1 MQRNGHAVVLG
12 GGIAGLLA
20 ARALT
25 DTHEHVTVIERDRIP
40 DADDPRRGVPQGA
53 HTHGLMPRGAH
64 AVDQLLPGVL
74 DELTRAGAVPV
85 EPLVDLR
92 AIIGGR
98 RLLHTS
104 VGATAVQASRPFLE
118 RHVRERVR
126 KLPGV
131 ELLDGCDAVGL
142 LLDGPGTRVTGV
154 RVLHR
159 APGSAAES
167 IPATLVVDATG
178 RGSRTPV
185 WLEGLGYD
193 RPTED
198 RPRVDLGYASRYL
211 RPAPGADVE
220 ASVMVGPVPGHGRGM
235 AFNAV
240 EGGLRLLTLIG
251 IGRANHPPAD
261 DEGFLAFA
269 AAVAPPDVAAAIRAA
284 EPTSGITRYRYP
296 AYQRRHYRRLRRFP
310 GGLLVV
316 GDALCSFNPIYA
328 QGMTVAAVEALEL
341 RRCLAGGRA
350 GLARRYFAAVDRI
363 VHRAW
368 QMGLGSDLALPEV
381 EGERTLEIRLM
392 NAYMSR
398 LLALAERDPVVARQL
413 GRVIGL
419 LDAPTALARP
429 AILRRVLSTR
439 RVATPERSAPGPAT
453 SAGVRQEPPGAG
465 RARRPAPRS

>member
-12 GGIAGLLA
+12 AGIAGLLA
-20 ARALT
+20 ARVLT
-25 DTHEHVTVIERDRIP
+25 DTHDHVTIIERDRFP
-40 DADDPRRGVPQGA
+40 DADNPRRGVPQGG
-53 HTHGLMPRGAH
+53 HTHGLMPRGAE
-64 AVDQLLPGVL
+64 AVDELLPGVL
-74 DELTRAGAVPV
+74 DEMTRAGAVPV

-98 RLLHTS
+98 RLLHTP
-104 VGATAVQASRPFLE
+104 VGAAAVQASRPFLE

-126 KLPGV
+126 ELSGV
-131 ELLDGCDAVGL
+131 ELLDGCDVVGL
-142 LLDGPGTRVTGV
+142 LADERGTRVTGV

-167 IPATLVVDATG
+167 LPAELVVDATG

-198 RPRVDLGYASRYL
+198 RPKVDLGYASRYL
-211 RPAPGADVE
+211 RLAPGVDVE
-220 ASVMVGPVPGHGRGM
+220 ASVMVGPVPGHARGM
-235 AFNAV
+235 VFNAV
-240 EGGLRLLTLIG
+240 EGGLRLLTLAG

-269 AAVAPPDVAAAIRAA
+269 ALVAPPDVAAAIRAA
-284 EPTSGITRYRYP
+284 EPTSGIATYRYP

-310 GGLLVV
+310 QGLLVA

-328 QGMTVAAVEALEL
+328 QGMTVAAVEAVEL
-341 RRCLAGGRA
+341 HRCLADGRA
-350 GLARRYFAAVDRI
+350 GLARRYFAAVDGI
-363 VHRAW
+363 VHTAW
-368 QMGLGSDLALPEV
+368 QIGLGSDLALPEIA
-381 EGERTLEIRLM
+381 GKRTLDIRLM
-392 NAYMSR
+392 NAYMAR

-429 AILRRVLSTR
+429 AILRRILPARHARARGT
-439 RVATPERSAPGPAT
+439 TGPAT
-453 SAGVRQEPPGAG
+453 ATDVRQVSP
-465 RARRPAPRS
+465 

>member
-12 GGIAGLLA
+12 AGIAGLLA
-20 ARALT
+20 ARVLT
-25 DTHEHVTVIERDRIP
+25 DSHDRVTIIERDRLP
-40 DADDPRRGVPQGA
+40 VADDPRRGVPQGG
-53 HTHGLMPRGAH
+53 HTHALTPRGAQ

-74 DELTRAGAVPV
+74 DELTHAGAVRV

-98 RLLHTS
+98 RLLHTP
-104 VGATAVQASRPFLE
+104 VGAAAVQASRPFLE

-126 KLPGV
+126 GLSGV
-131 ELLDGCDAVGL
+131 ELLDGCDVVGL
-142 LLDGPGTRVTGV
+142 LTDGAGSRVTGV

-167 IPATLVVDATG
+167 LPAELVVDATG

-198 RPRVDLGYASRYL
+198 RPKVDLGYASRYL
-211 RPAPGADVE
+211 RLAPGVDVE
-220 ASVMVGPVPGHGRGM
+220 ASVMVGPVPGHARGM
-235 AFNAV
+235 VFNAV
-240 EGGLRLLTLIG
+240 EGGLRLLTLAG

-269 AAVAPPDVAAAIRAA
+269 ALVAPPDVAAAIRAA
-284 EPTSGITRYRYP
+284 EPTSGIATYRYP

-310 GGLLVV
+310 QGLLVA

-328 QGMTVAAVEALEL
+328 QGMTVAAVEAVEL
-341 RRCLAGGRA
+341 HRCLADGRA
-350 GLARRYFAAVDRI
+350 GLARRYFAAVDGI
-363 VHRAW
+363 VHTAW
-368 QMGLGSDLALPEV
+368 QIGLGSDLALPEIA
-381 EGERTLEIRLM
+381 GKRTLDIRLM
-392 NAYMSR
+392 NAYMAR

-429 AILRRVLSTR
+429 AILRRILPARLARARGT
-439 RVATPERSAPGPAT
+439 TGPAT
-453 SAGVRQEPPGAG
+453 ATDVRQVSP
-465 RARRPAPRS
+465 

>member
-1 MQRNGHAVVLG
+1 MPGNGHAVVLG
-12 GGIAGLLA
+12 AGIAGLLA
-20 ARALT
+20 ARVLT
-25 DTHEHVTVIERDRIP
+25 DSHDHVTVIERDP
-40 DADDPRRGVPQGA
+40 VPAEDDPRRGVPQGG

-85 EPLVDLR
+85 EPLVDIR
-92 AIIGGR
+92 AVIGGR
-98 RLLHTS
+98 RLLPTPI
-104 VGATAVQASRPFLE
+104 GAAAVQATRPFLE

-126 KLPGV
+126 TLSGV
-131 ELLDGCDAVGL
+131 ELLAGCDVVGL
-142 LLDGPGTRVTGV
+142 LADETGTRITGV
-154 RVLHR
+154 RVLRR
-159 APGSAAES
+159 APGSAVESVPAE
-167 IPATLVVDATG
+167 LVVDATG

-185 WLEGLGYD
+185 WLEALGFD
-193 RPTED
+193 RPAED
-198 RPRVDLGYASRYL
+198 RPRVDLGYASRHL
-211 RPAPGADVE
+211 RLAPGADVE
-220 ASVMVGPVPGHGRGM
+220 ASVMVGAVPGNARGM

-240 EGGLRLLTLIG
+240 EGGLRLLTLAG

-284 EPTSGITRYRYP
+284 EPRSRIAHYRFP

-310 GGLLVV
+310 DGLLVA

-341 RRCLAGGRA
+341 RRCLAFGRD
-350 GLARRYFAAVDRI
+350 GLARRYFTAVDRI

-368 QMGLGSDLALPEV
+368 QMSLGSDLALPEV
-381 EGERTLEIRLM
+381 AGKRTLGIRLM
-392 NAYMSR
+392 NAYMAR
-398 LLALAERDPVVARQL
+398 LLVLAERDPVVARQF

-419 LDAPTALARP
+419 LDAPAALTRP

-439 RVATPERSAPGPAT
+439 RERAPGRSAIGPAT
-453 SAGVRQEPPGAG
+453 ADDANQVSP
-465 RARRPAPRS
+465 

>member
-12 GGIAGLLA
+12 AGFAGLLA

-25 DTHEHVTVIERDRIP
+25 DTHDHVTILERDRFR
-40 DADDPRRGVPQGA
+40 DGDDPRRGVPQGA
-53 HTHGLMPRGAH
+53 HTHALMPRGAL
-64 AVDQLLPGVL
+64 AVDELLPGVL
-74 DELTRAGAVPV
+74 DELTRAGAVTV

-98 RLLHTS
+98 RLLQTP

-118 RHVRERVR
+118 RHVRERVSE
-126 KLPGV
+126 LSGV
-131 ELLDGCDAVGL
+131 ELRSACDVVGL
-142 LLDGPGTRVTGV
+142 LAGEHGTRITGV
-154 RVLHR
+154 RVLRR

-167 IPATLVVDATG
+167 ISADLVVDAAG

-193 RPTED
+193 RPTEE
-198 RPRVDLGYASRYL
+198 RPKVDLGYASRYL
-211 RPAPGADVE
+211 RLAPGADVE
-220 ASVMVGPVPGHGRGM
+220 ASVMVGPVPGNARGM
-235 AFNAV
+235 VFNAV
-240 EGGLRLLTLIG
+240 EGGLRLLTLAG

-269 AAVAPPDVAAAIRAA
+269 AAIAPPDVVAAIRAA
-284 EPTSGITRYRYP
+284 EPTTGITAYRYP

-310 GGLLVV
+310 DGLLVA
-316 GDALCSFNPIYA
+316 GDALCSLSPIYA

-341 RRCLAGGRA
+341 RRCLAGGRG

-368 QMGLGSDLALPEV
+368 QMGLGSDLSLPEV
-381 EGERTLEIRLM
+381 EGKRTLEIRLM
-392 NAYMSR
+392 NAYMAR
-398 LLALAERDPVVARQL
+398 LIALAERDPVVARQL

-419 LDAPTALARP
+419 LDAPTSLARP
-429 AILRRVLSTR
+429 ATLCRVLLARMSAHVGRRTAPTSGAVRRVS
-439 RVATPERSAPGPAT
+439 P
-453 SAGVRQEPPGAG
+453 
-465 RARRPAPRS
+465 